1 MIKLSFSAPSL
12 RWHLN
17 VKQCELSSVQD
28 NADEPLV
35 RRGDTDGI
43 SEVHFLSLILYLG
56 DFIGKTN
63 LHLLLALSL

>member
-1 MIKLSFSAPSL
+1 MKILSFSAPSL

-28 NADEPLV
+28 DADEPLV
-35 RRGDTDGI
+35 RRGDPDGI

-56 DFIGKTN
+56 DFIDKTN